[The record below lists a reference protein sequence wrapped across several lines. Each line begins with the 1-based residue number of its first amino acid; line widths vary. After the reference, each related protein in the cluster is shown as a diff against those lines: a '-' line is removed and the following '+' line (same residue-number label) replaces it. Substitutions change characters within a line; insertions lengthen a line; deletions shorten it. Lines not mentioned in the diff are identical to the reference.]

1 MALTWVCATC
11 AITKQHIK
19 LGGKQKHHGNP
30 RPLAPRVLNQYERH
44 ERQIAD
50 AYVEVYRILHT
61 SQLNNIIPVAYV
73 NNADQTL

>member
-1 MALTWVCATC
+1 MVTPA
-11 AITKQHIK
+11 
-19 LGGKQKHHGNP
+19 
-30 RPLAPRVLNQYERH
+30 PLAQRVLNQYKRH